1 MYIKNIFLMNF
12 RNYKN
17 LKINFSKGINILYGD
32 NAQGKTNLLESIYV
46 LALTK
51 SHRSFIDNNLIKEEE
66 ESSKIEGNVEINN
79 INSNFQIIICKK
91 NKKLKIDKD
100 EIKKISDYI
109 SRLNIIIFYPEDLE
123 LIKGAPKNRR
133 RFLNLE
139 LSQLYPEYLVLLNN
153 YNKILKM
160 RNDYIK
166 LICSRN
172 TSDYSYLN
180 ILTDYLIEQSIKI
193 YQYRNQFILELNE
206 ISSSIFKNI
215 SNLEHFCIK
224 YRNSIFFENYD
235 SIYIK
240 NQMKEYFKKNLDREM
255 KLKTTIIGPHKD
267 DIEFYIDKFNLKNYG
282 SQGQQRMAVLS
293 IKLAEI
299 DLFCKKKNQYPILLL
314 DDVFSELDDQ
324 KKNNLLNYIHE
335 KMQTIITTT
344 DLKNIDHSIIEKAKL
359 IEIENGKIIK
369 EVN

>member
-1 MYIKNIFLMNF
+1 MYIKNISLMNF
-12 RNYKN
+12 RNYAKQ
-17 LKINFSKGINILYGD
+17 KINFSKGINIIYGN

-51 SHRSFIDNNLIKEEE
+51 SHRSFIDNNLIKENEE
-66 ESSKIEGNVEINN
+66 TSKVEGNITINN
-79 INSNFQIIICKK
+79 INSNFQIIINKK
-91 NKKLKIDKD
+91 NKKLRIDKD

-109 SRLNIIIFYPEDLE
+109 SKLNIIIFYPEDLE
-123 LIKGAPKNRR
+123 LIKGAPGNRR

-139 LSQLYPEYLVLLNN
+139 LSQLYPEYLILLNN
-153 YNKILKM
+153 YNRILKM

-166 LICSRN
+166 LICTGS
-172 TSDYSYLN
+172 TSDYNYFD
-180 ILTDYLIEQSIKI
+180 ILTDYLIEQAIKI
-193 YQYRNQFILELNE
+193 YQYRDKFILELNE
-206 ISSSIFKNI
+206 LSSKIFKNI
-215 SNLEHFCIK
+215 SNFDYFCIK
-224 YRNSIFFENYD
+224 YKNSILFENYD

-240 NQMKEYFKKNLDREM
+240 KKMKEYFNNNFDREI

-267 DIEFYIDKFNLKNYG
+267 DIEFYIDNFNLKNYG
-282 SQGQQRMAVLS
+282 SQGQQRMAVLALK
-293 IKLAEI
+293 IAEI
-299 DLFCKKKNQYPILLL
+299 DLFYQKKKQYPILLL

-324 KKNNLLNYIHE
+324 KKNNLLNYITE

-344 DLKNIDHSIIEKAKL
+344 DLKNIDDSIIEKSKL